1 MTAPGVARDVLVTGG
16 TGYMGRAL
24 VPRLA
29 ARGHRVRV
37 LARASS
43 ASRVSSGAACVLGDA
58 LDPAGVASALR
69 PGDTVVHLVGTPHP
83 NPRKAAEFE
92 RVDLASV
99 RATVAAAQRA
109 GAAHL
114 VYVSVA
120 QPAPVMHAY
129 VAARAAG
136 EAAIAAAGLCATI
149 LRPWYVLG
157 PGHWWPVML
166 LPLYGVATLLP
177 KWRDGA
183 RRLGLVTRG
192 QMVRALVAAVE
203 RPPTRGIRVVD
214 VPEIRRAN

>member
-1 MTAPGVARDVLVTGG
+1 VRVTVARDVLVTGG
-16 TGYMGRAL
+16 TGYMGQAL

-37 LARASS
+37 LARTSS
-43 ASRVSSGAACVLGDA
+43 AGRVPACAECIVGDA
-58 LDPAGVASALR
+58 LDAASVASAIR

-92 RVDLASV
+92 RVDLASIH
-99 RATVAAAQRA
+99 ATTAAAQRA

-136 EAAIAAAGLCATI
+136 EAEIAAAGLCATV

-157 PGHWWPVML
+157 PGHWWPVLL
-166 LPLYGVATLLP
+166 LPLYGAASVLP
-177 KWRDGA
+177 AWRDGA
-183 RRLGLVTRG
+183 RRLGLVTRS

-203 RPPTRGIRVVD
+203 HAPASGVRVVD
-214 VPEIRRAN
+214 VPGIRRGG